1 MQLSILS
8 IERRVEEEA
17 QMTIKEAFLNFRER
31 ETEVREREKEEKEER
46 KKRFSFAQ
54 KLSITLSLILTAAE
68 GIFAFLY
75 EILPLYI
82 PLRWPLLDP
91 ESVRQKVGIGWGIY
105 YYKGG
110 ASEVIFLP
118 QTTVLAYVLFVC
130 AALAW
135 SFARRMKK
143 KME

>member
-1 MQLSILS
+1 
-8 IERRVEEEA
+8 
-17 QMTIKEAFLNFRER
+17 MTVKEVFLNFRER
-31 ETEVREREKEEKEER
+31 EAEVREREKEEKEER

-82 PLRWPLLDP
+82 PLKWPLLDP

-105 YYKGG
+105 YYGG
-110 ASEVIFLP
+110 GKTQIRFLP
-118 QTTVLAYVLFVC
+118 QTTVLFYVILLSVFLLVN
-130 AALAW
+130 LL
-135 SFARRMKK
+135 KGIQK
-143 KME
+143 NN

>member
-1 MQLSILS
+1 MSILS
-8 IERRVEEEA
+8 IERRAEEEA
-17 QMTIKEAFLNFRER
+17 KMTVKEVFLNFRER
-31 ETEVREREKEEKEER
+31 EAEVREREKEEKAER

-105 YYKGG
+105 YYSGG
-110 ASEVIFLP
+110 ETQIRFLP
-118 QTTVLAYVLFVC
+118 QTTVLFYV
-130 AALAW
+130 ALLAVLLLIN
-135 SFARRMKK
+135 FLKANKK
-143 KME
+143 DS

>member
-1 MQLSILS
+1 
-8 IERRVEEEA
+8 
-17 QMTIKEAFLNFRER
+17 MTVKEVFLNFRER
-31 ETEVREREKEEKEER
+31 EAEVREREKEMKAER

-105 YYKGG
+105 YYSGG
-110 ASEVIFLP
+110 ETQIRFLP
-118 QTTVLAYVLFVC
+118 QTTVLFYV
-130 AALAW
+130 ALLAVLLLIN
-135 SFARRMKK
+135 FLKANKK
-143 KME
+143 DS

>member
-1 MQLSILS
+1 
-8 IERRVEEEA
+8 
-17 QMTIKEAFLNFRER
+17 MTVKEVFLNFRER
-31 ETEVREREKEEKEER
+31 EAEVREREKEEKEER

-82 PLRWPLLDP
+82 PLKWPLLDP

-105 YYKGG
+105 YYGG
-110 ASEVIFLP
+110 GKTQIKFLP
-118 QTTVLAYVLFVC
+118 QTTVLFHVILLSVFLLVN
-130 AALAW
+130 LL
-135 SFARRMKK
+135 KGIQK
-143 KME
+143 NN

>member
-1 MQLSILS
+1 MN
-8 IERRVEEEA
+8 V
-17 QMTIKEAFLNFRER
+17 KEVFLNFRER
-31 ETEVREREKEEKEER
+31 EAEVREREKEEKEER

-54 KLSITLSLILTAAE
+54 KFSITLSLILTAAE

-82 PLRWPLLDP
+82 PLKWPLLDP

-105 YYKGG
+105 YYGG
-110 ASEVIFLP
+110 GKTQIRFLP

-135 SFARRMKK
+135 SFARKAKK
-143 KME
+143 R

>member
-46 KKRFSFAQ
+46 KKRLSFAQ

-68 GIFAFLY
+68 GVFAFLY
-75 EILPLYI
+75 EMLPLYI
-82 PLRWPLLDP
+82 PLKWPLLDP

-105 YYKGG
+105 YYGG
-110 ASEVIFLP
+110 GETQIRFLP
-118 QTTVLAYVLFVC
+118 QTTVLFYVILLSVFLLVN
-130 AALAW
+130 LL
-135 SFARRMKK
+135 KGIQK
-143 KME
+143 NN

>member
-1 MQLSILS
+1 
-8 IERRVEEEA
+8 
-17 QMTIKEAFLNFRER
+17 MTVKEVFLNFRER
-31 ETEVREREKEEKEER
+31 EAEVREREKEMKEER

-68 GIFAFLY
+68 GVFAFLY

-105 YYKGG
+105 YYRGG
-110 ASEVIFLP
+110 ETQIRFLP
-118 QTTVLAYVLFVC
+118 QTTVLFYVVL
-130 AALAW
+130 LAVILLIHFLKENKRN
-135 SFARRMKK
+135 S
-143 KME
+143 